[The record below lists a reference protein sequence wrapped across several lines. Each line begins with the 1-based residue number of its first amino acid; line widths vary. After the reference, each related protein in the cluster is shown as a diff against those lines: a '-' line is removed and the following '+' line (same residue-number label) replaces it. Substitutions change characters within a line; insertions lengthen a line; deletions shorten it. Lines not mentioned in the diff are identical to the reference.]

1 MKPLHLPL
9 EGHDL
14 LAVERFKDDT
24 RHMAEFLILSTHC
37 PLGRRGQYKRLF
49 LTEDEYALS
58 LIHILSPYCFFM
70 SSMLTLPYGF
80 TPSGLSRLFCSFLF
94 FRWARYL
101 ESAAFRT
108 RPVNL
113 VALTVSVNV
122 LFSTSSC
129 IKITPFCQDESG
141 GPV

>member
-1 MKPLHLPL
+1 
-9 EGHDL
+9 
-14 LAVERFKDDT
+14 
-24 RHMAEFLILSTHC
+24 
-37 PLGRRGQYKRLF
+37 
-49 LTEDEYALS
+49 
-58 LIHILSPYCFFM
+58 
-70 SSMLTLPYGF
+70 MLTLPYAF
-80 TPSGLSRLFCSFLF
+80 TSSGLSRLFCSFLF
-94 FRWARYL
+94 LRWARYL